1 MLSRRELLSS
11 RKYPDFIEVGIDLW
25 EEVHDWQL
33 ETRQAVAIGRQPD
46 GLYTLALG
54 PTTLLLKPEAA
65 DDFIGYPYDNV

>member
-33 ETRQAVAIGRQPD
+33 KTRQAVAIGRQPD